1 RRVRGRAQLTL
12 SPGRIAPRDPAWKDT
27 RKSLAGEFT
36 FRGRPLIVVANHLS
50 SKGGDDPIM
59 GRWQPPHRGTE
70 EERHPQATVAR
81 DFVRSVLRAQPTAR
95 VVVAGDIN
103 DFQFSETTSILEDRL
118 GHSPIKRLHALAR
131 DLPEEDQYTYNFQGN

>member
-1 RRVRGRAQLTL
+1 VVDADQTLDKLVKAITAAGGPNYEWRQISPENLADGGEPTGNIRNAFLFRTDRGLRFVDRPGGDATTATEVRRVRGRAQLTL

-59 GRWQPPHRGTE
+59 GRW
-70 EERHPQATVAR
+70 
-81 DFVRSVLRAQPTAR
+81 
-95 VVVAGDIN
+95 
-103 DFQFSETTSILEDRL
+103 
-118 GHSPIKRLHALAR
+118 
-131 DLPEEDQYTYNFQGN
+131 